1 MKFIVSLVAI
11 VLVGSVI
18 FVVLLELFLSGGG
31 GEQQERTQ
39 KEAAPKKIEHATGIV
54 SEVDTDE
61 HTVSITLNNGKR
73 RSFTYNPDKV
83 KVTQDGKEVGPDA
96 IDKGQTV
103 RIKYLR
109 GTTKEGRK
117 EKFTPSIKILSGPG
131 TKNGGEGTG

>member
-39 KEAAPKKIEHATGIV
+39 KEKAPKKIEYVTGIV

-61 HTVSITLNNGKR
+61 QTVSITLNNGKR
-73 RSFTYNPDKV
+73 RSFTYSPDNV

-103 RIKYLR
+103 RIKYLK
-109 GTTKEGRK
+109 GTKEGRK
-117 EKFTPSIKILSGPG
+117 EIFTPSIKIQSGPG

>member
-39 KEAAPKKIEHATGIV
+39 KEKAPKEIEYVTGIV

-61 HTVSITLNNGKR
+61 QTVSITLNNGKR
-73 RSFTYNPDKV
+73 RSFTYSLGKV

-96 IDKGQTV
+96 IDKGQRV

-117 EKFTPSIKILSGPG
+117 EKFTPSIKIQSGSG

>member
-39 KEAAPKKIEHATGIV
+39 KEKAPKEIEYVTGIV

-61 HTVSITLNNGKR
+61 QTVSITLNNGKR
-73 RSFTYNPDKV
+73 RSFTYSPDKV

-96 IDKGQTV
+96 IDKGQRV

-109 GTTKEGRK
+109 GTKEGRK
-117 EKFTPSIKILSGPG
+117 EKFTPSIKIQSGSG
-131 TKNGGEGTG
+131 AKNGGEGTG